1 MFAAKNKSPIAL
13 DGDDG
18 RASQDIWLISYADLM
33 TLLVAFFVMI
43 LAISNVQE
51 DKFEQL
57 RREVNPRAEAPLQAI
72 QGSVNRLI
80 EGHGIAGAARTV
92 WNETGLSIQLEK
104 SVLFSSAR
112 ADVTPEGR
120 VVLRDIAKAL
130 AGLGPS
136 YAIVVEGHTDDI
148 PMRGGAFRSNWEL
161 STQRAVEVLRVL
173 VDGGVAKERLSA
185 QGFAETKPLR
195 AATGTSDEIAT
206 ARAKNRRVELR
217 VQTVT
222 TPKARPGG
230 EKR

>member
-1 MFAAKNKSPIAL
+1 MALGKNRSPIAL

-57 RREVNPRAEAPLQAI
+57 RREVNPKAEAPLQAV
-72 QGSVNRLI
+72 QGSVDRLI
-80 EGHGIAGAARTV
+80 EGHGISGVARTV

-112 ADVTPEGR
+112 ADVTTEGR
-120 VVLRDIAKAL
+120 AVLRDIAGTL

-136 YAIVVEGHTDDI
+136 YTIVVEGHTDDI

-173 VDGGVAKERLSA
+173 VEGGVVKKRVSA
-185 QGFAETKPLR
+185 QGFAETRPLR
-195 AATGTSDEIAT
+195 APTGTPEEIAV

-217 VQTVT
+217 VQTGD
-222 TPKARPGG
+222 R
-230 EKR
+230 R